1 MSISL
6 ILFIIL
12 VVLLFWCVFTYNR
25 FVSLRNRTEEA
36 WSDVEVQMK
45 RRYNLIPNL
54 VNTVKAYATH
64 EASTFEKVTAARS
77 AAMHAGSITAHAQ
90 AENLLSDTLKSL
102 FAVAEA
108 YPDLK
113 ANTNFM
119 QLQDELRD
127 AEDKIQASWRFYNTN
142 VRAYNTALQQFPG
155 NVIGGIFSFRPR
167 EFFDIDDVREAH
179 MKEVPEVKF

>member
-1 MSISL
+1 MSLSL
-6 ILFIIL
+6 ILII
-12 VVLLFWCVFTYNR
+12 VLLVLVLWCVLTYNR
-25 FVSLRNRTEEA
+25 FVNLRNRTEEA

-54 VNTVKAYATH
+54 VSTVKAYATH
-64 EASTFEKVTAARS
+64 ESSTFEKVTAARN
-77 AAMHAGSITAHAQ
+77 AAMHAGSLEAHAQ
-90 AENLLSDTLKSL
+90 AENMLSSTLKSL

-113 ANTNFM
+113 ANTNFL

-155 NVIGGIFSFRPR
+155 NVIRSLFGFTTR